1 MWGDFWEFIAQ
12 RFVNNEFVIGYELIN
27 EPWAGNIWKNI
38 SLLAPGNAE
47 RVFLQKAYNYVSGR
61 IRDIDDRH
69 IIFFEPVTWDNIF
82 PTGFSEPPGGPSY
95 ANRSIFSYHYY
106 SPPDVTAQSTI
117 YSSFK
122 DSRFLNV
129 GGMLT
134 ELAIQKDGAF
144 PKSSV
149 KAFKSCDRYRQ
160 SWILWTYKPFFP
172 APPNATSTGCVYYPN
187 GTAIPDVVGNMTRT
201 YPQAVA
207 GKTISF
213 TFTPLS
219 GQFYLEYNICLECG
233 STDIYVN

>member
-160 SWILWTYKPFFP
+160 SWILWTYKV
-172 APPNATSTGCVYYPN
+172 CVRVYIFLKQHY
-187 GTAIPDVVGNMTRT
+187 T
-201 YPQAVA
+201 YIYIYIL
-207 GKTISF
+207 KKLYKFLSF
-213 TFTPLS
+213 HSLSSQHRLTPLQLVAYTIQMARQS
-219 GQFYLEYNICLECG
+219 QMLLAIWRAL
-233 STDIYVN
+233 IHRL

>member
-160 SWILWTYKPFFP
+160 SWILWTYKV
-172 APPNATSTGCVYYPN
+172 CVRVYIFLKQHY
-187 GTAIPDVVGNMTRT
+187 T
-201 YPQAVA
+201 YIYIYIL
-207 GKTISF
+207 KKLYKFLSF
-213 TFTPLS
+213 HSLSSQHRLTPLQLVAYTIQMARQS
-219 GQFYLEYNICLECG
+219 QMLLAI
-233 STDIYVN
+233 